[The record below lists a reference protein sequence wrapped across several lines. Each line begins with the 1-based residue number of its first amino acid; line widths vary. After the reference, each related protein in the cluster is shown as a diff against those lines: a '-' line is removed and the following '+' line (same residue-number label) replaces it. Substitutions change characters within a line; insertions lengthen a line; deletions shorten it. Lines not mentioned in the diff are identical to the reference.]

1 MNIPSQEVDMIPED
15 TLPKLLKRN
24 YEKYGDKKIAMR
36 EKDYGI
42 WQPFTWKDS
51 YEKVKFFSLGLMGL
65 GFKRG
70 DKLCI
75 LGDNKPEWVWAEL
88 AAQAA
93 GGIAIGVFT
102 DCRPEEVKYYL
113 ENSDSVILIA
123 GDQEQVDK
131 GLRIKDELPLL
142 KKIIYWEGKG
152 MWNYSDPILA
162 SFEEILDL
170 GKKYEKTDKDFFE
183 KNIEKG
189 KADDIAIFCYT
200 SGTTGKPK
208 GAMISHRQLITTI
221 SRISETEQFSDKD
234 NYVCF
239 LSPAWVTDQGLSISN
254 SMLNG
259 IILNFPESPETVRE
273 DIREIGP
280 SFLFFA
286 PSLWENLM
294 STVQAKIPDSSFIDR
309 FLFKVFSTVAYR
321 AAECDLGGGQN
332 CWLWKT
338 LQFVGH
344 FLIYRELLDKLGL
357 SKIKACY
364 TGGAALSPN
373 LLQFFMGIGVNL
385 KQMYGSSECAL
396 ISMHRGGDCYPE
408 TSGRVTKGMEVRL
421 SKKGEILIRGEHF
434 FSGYYKM
441 ESKAIVDEEG
451 WFHTGDFGTINDN
464 GHIIVMDRMDD
475 VRQIAGGHSFSPQYI
490 EIRLRFS
497 PYIRNALVLGEEDQT
512 DILVVVNVDFDNVGR
527 WAETHRIPYTT
538 MSDLS
543 QKPEVI
549 ELIRGEIQKINR
561 ILDEWSKIRKFVNLH
576 KDFDPDEAELTRT
589 RKLRRRFVEAGYSD
603 LRKAMFENRETFTT
617 ESEILYQDG
626 RRGTIKADIKINKV
640 GR

>member
-1 MNIPSQEVDMIPED
+1 MNISNQKVDIMPEE

-24 YEKYGDKKIAMR
+24 YEKYGDNQVAMR

-51 YEKVKFFSLGLMGL
+51 YEKIRVFSLGLMAL

-75 LGDNKPEWVWAEL
+75 LGDTKPEWVWAEL

-93 GGIAIGVFT
+93 GGIPIGVFT
-102 DCRPEEVKYYL
+102 DCRPEEVKFYL

-142 KKIIYWEGKG
+142 KKIIYWEMKG

-170 GKKYEKTDKDFFE
+170 GKKFEETHKDFFE
-183 KNIEKG
+183 KSIEKG
-189 KADDIAIFCYT
+189 KADDIAIFSYT
-200 SGTTGKPK
+200 SGTTGNPK
-208 GAMISHRQLITTI
+208 GVMLSHRQLISGI
-221 SRISETEQFSDKD
+221 RRIRETEQFSDKD

-239 LSPAWVTDQGLSISN
+239 LSPAWVTDQGLSITN
-254 SMLNG
+254 SMLTG
-259 IILNFPESPETVRE
+259 MTLNFPESPETVRE

-294 STVQAKIPDSSFIDR
+294 SMVQAKIPDSIFLDR
-309 FLFKVFSTVAYR
+309 FLFRVFSAVAYR
-321 AAECDLGGGQN
+321 AADSDIGRQKN
-332 CWLWKT
+332 RWLWKT
-338 LQFVGH
+338 LQFIGH
-344 FLIYRELLDKLGL
+344 FLMYRDLLDKLGL

-364 TGGAALSPN
+364 TGGAALSPD
-373 LLQFFMGIGVNL
+373 LLKFFMGIGVNL
-385 KQMYGSSECAL
+385 KQMYGSSECPIIA
-396 ISMHRGGDCYPE
+396 MHRGGDCYPE
-408 TSGRVTKGMEVRL
+408 TSGAVVKGMEVRL
-421 SKKGEILIRGEHF
+421 SKKGEILIRGGNL

-441 ESKAIVDEEG
+441 ESKAIVDEQG
-451 WFHTGDFGTINDN
+451 WFHTGDFGTIRDD
-464 GHIIVMDRMDD
+464 GHIIVMDRMED
-475 VRQIAGGHSFSPQYI
+475 VRQTAGGHSFSPQYL

-497 PYIRNALVLGEEDQT
+497 PYIRNALVMGEEDQT
-512 DILVVVNVDFDNVGR
+512 DIISVINVDFENVGR

-549 ELIRGEIQKINR
+549 ELTRGEIQKVNML
-561 ILDEWSKIRKFVNLH
+561 LDEWNKIRKFVNLH
-576 KDFDPDEAELTRT
+576 KDFDPDEAELTRS
-589 RKLRRRFVEAGYSD
+589 RKLRRKFVETGYNE
-603 LRKAMFENRETFTT
+603 LRKAMFENREAFTT

-626 RRGTIKADIKINKV
+626 RQGKITTDIKINAV
-640 GR
+640 E